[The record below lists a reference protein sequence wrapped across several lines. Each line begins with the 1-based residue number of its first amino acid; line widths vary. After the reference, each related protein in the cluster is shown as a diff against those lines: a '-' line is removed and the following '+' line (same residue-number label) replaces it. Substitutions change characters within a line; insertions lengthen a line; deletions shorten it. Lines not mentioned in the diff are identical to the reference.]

1 MSDDTQKTE
10 LTIEMLASDIRQLA
24 YEVNN
29 IAITTSALVELL
41 SVDKEKLKNT
51 AQMIF
56 EAAVAN
62 SAQQQEDAQEEEQGE
77 QEEPASPL
85 SPENINA
92 SGPSS
97 HPEGAVIFGD

>member
-62 SAQQQEDAQEEEQGE
+62 SAQQQEDAQEEQEE
-77 QEEPASPL
+77 QEEPANPL
-85 SPENINA
+85 SSENINA

-97 HPEGAVIFGD
+97 HPEGAVIFGG

>member
-1 MSDDTQKTE
+1 MSDTPKPE
-10 LTIEMLASDIRQLA
+10 LTIDMLASDIRQLA

-41 SVDKEKLKNT
+41 SVDKDKLKNT

-62 SAQQQEDAQEEEQGE
+62 AAEQQKEDDASEDDTADQESSLTQE
-77 QEEPASPL
+77 S
-85 SPENINA
+85 INA
-92 SGPSS
+92 SGPAS
-97 HPEGAVIFGD
+97 HPDNAVIFGD

>member
-62 SAQQQEDAQEEEQGE
+62 SAQQQEDAQEE
-77 QEEPASPL
+77 QEEPANPL
-85 SPENINA
+85 SSENINA

-97 HPEGAVIFGD
+97 HPEGAVIFGG

>member
-1 MSDDTQKTE
+1 MTTETPKE

-41 SVDKEKLKNT
+41 SIDKEKLKST
-51 AQMIF
+51 AQSIF

-62 SAQQQEDAQEEEQGE
+62 AAEQQNADGEESQESD
-77 QEEPASPL
+77 PL
-85 SPENINA
+85 SAENINA
-92 SGPSS
+92 SGPST
-97 HPEGAVIFGD
+97 HPSNAVIFGD

>member
-1 MSDDTQKTE
+1 MSESTPE

-29 IAITTSALVELL
+29 LAITTSALVELL

-62 SAQQQEDAQEEEQGE
+62 SKTAEEENAE
-77 QEEPASPL
+77 NTEEDSL
-85 SPENINA
+85 SQENINA

-97 HPEGAVIFGD
+97 HPDNAVIFGD

>member
-29 IAITTSALVELL
+29 LAITTSALVELL

-62 SAQQQEDAQEEEQGE
+62 SAQQQEDAQEEQGK
-77 QEEPASPL
+77 PANPL

-92 SGPSS
+92 SGPTS
-97 HPEGAVIFGD
+97 HPEGAAIFGG

>member
-1 MSDDTQKTE
+1 MSDTPKPE
-10 LTIEMLASDIRQLA
+10 LTIDMLASDIRQLA

-41 SVDKEKLKNT
+41 SVDKDKLKST

-62 SAQQQEDAQEEEQGE
+62 AAEQQKGNEEAEEAPAED
-77 QEEPASPL
+77 PL
-85 SPENINA
+85 SQENINA
-92 SGPSS
+92 SGPAS
-97 HPEGAVIFGD
+97 HPENAVIFGD

>member
-1 MSDDTQKTE
+1 MNDTQKPE
-10 LTIEMLASDIRQLA
+10 LTIDMLASDIRQLA

-41 SVDKEKLKNT
+41 SIDKEKLKST

-62 SAQQQEDAQEEEQGE
+62 AAEQQKGSTEAEVTDDV
-77 QEEPASPL
+77 SSKDPL
-85 SPENINA
+85 SQENINA
-92 SGPSS
+92 SGPAS
-97 HPEGAVIFGD
+97 HPENAVIFGD